1 MTKPR
6 DEQEKEGA
14 GRKPRSAPP
23 SAGGPAA
30 GREAQ
35 LVAQLAERERQLRE
49 LTDQSLG
56 FLEELQQVRD
66 VARERDDLQ
75 NKLRELEQVL
85 EITRWK
91 LREAGGVF
99 AADGQPAAGTAAG
112 LQVTWS
118 GAGTS
123 AAAVACRRE
132 HPGLTV
138 AWVGTPAEFDAVPAA
153 DRAVKGIEWIV
164 HKDARTPAQC
174 WNLAMVAARSEF
186 VLLAGPGARIA
197 RHDAAAMAAG
207 LARASLALA
216 CPVVRDGTSAWMGCE
231 DPMGLLEPRALPLA
245 SGALPGIELPYP
257 SARAFVL
264 RRAAF
269 ERLGT
274 FQEDLLGSAALWEY
288 VHRAR
293 ARGHSVGGLSG
304 TELQVEG
311 GEPRGGEAEQLERLL
326 VLASWHPERLALA
339 FARSDSLWRVDKPA
353 LLDLLRRVFARMPA
367 ADPAA
372 HRALVEQV
380 ATGIVEH
387 TVGSDVVARLVRD
400 RRMRYL
406 ESLDTVQHE
415 GLEAQRLAALER
427 ARSEESCSWM
437 EALERWFADIGI
449 GIQVRTFLAAR
460 LHDVLDHGQA
470 REAQLLDAIQKHEAA
485 RAETARAAEAQAQHA
500 AQVGS
505 QLERTAVEFAHA
517 QGQVAQL
524 REDVDKLREDLAR
537 TREQLEQSAAALVE
551 ARTQAALLV
560 DDLARERAR
569 VAHLEAEAAAL
580 REEGGAK
587 ATKLAELAAETNQL
601 QAQEG
606 RLREQL
612 ERAVQQDAVHR
623 RELAAAAQLE
633 EQLRRELEHAA
644 QRDVALRRAIDE
656 AARREEELRR
666 GVIRRDEDLAAL
678 CQSAGVDVTTDT
690 QRLQEVVTGL
700 QMDSRMLAMV
710 LHAAGAADATALLRV
725 LRDLQETLDGA
736 RAEVGER
743 EKWIAL
749 LLAEVVRWRLVPR
762 DLLPHEREFLA
773 RQGTG
778 S

>member
-1 MTKPR
+1 
-6 DEQEKEGA
+6 
-14 GRKPRSAPP
+14 
-23 SAGGPAA
+23 
-30 GREAQ
+30 
-35 LVAQLAERERQLRE
+35 
-49 LTDQSLG
+49 
-56 FLEELQQVRD
+56 
-66 VARERDDLQ
+66 
-75 NKLRELEQVL
+75 
-85 EITRWK
+85 
-91 LREAGGVF
+91 
-99 AADGQPAAGTAAG
+99 
-112 LQVTWS
+112 
-118 GAGTS
+118 
-123 AAAVACRRE
+123 
-132 HPGLTV
+132 
-138 AWVGTPAEFDAVPAA
+138 
-153 DRAVKGIEWIV
+153 
-164 HKDARTPAQC
+164 
-174 WNLAMVAARSEF
+174 
-186 VLLAGPGARIA
+186 
-197 RHDAAAMAAG
+197 
-207 LARASLALA
+207 
-216 CPVVRDGTSAWMGCE
+216 
-231 DPMGLLEPRALPLA
+231 MGLLEPRALPLA

-623 RELAAAAQLE
+623 RELAE
-633 EQLRRELEHAA
+633 AA

>member
-6 DEQEKEGA
+6 EEQEKGGA
-14 GRKPRSAPP
+14 GRRPRSAPP
-23 SAGGPAA
+23 STVGAA
-30 GREAQ
+30 VDREAQ

-66 VARERDDLQ
+66 VARERDALQ
-75 NKLRELEQVL
+75 HRLRELEQVL

-99 AADGQPAAGTAAG
+99 GAGGQQAAGTSAR
-112 LQVTWS
+112 LQVAWH
-118 GAGTS
+118 GAGS
-123 AAAVACRRE
+123 AAAAVACSKE
-132 HPGLTV
+132 HPELHV
-138 AWVGTPAEFDAVPAA
+138 CWVGTPADFDAVPAA
-153 DRAVKGIEWIV
+153 DRGVAGIEWIV

-186 VLLAGPGARIA
+186 VLLAGPGVRFVK
-197 RHDAAAMAAG
+197 HDAKAMAQMAAG
-207 LARASLALA
+207 ASLALG
-216 CPVVRDGTSAWMGCE
+216 CPLVREGATQLVGCE
-231 DPMGLLEPRALPLA
+231 DPTGLLEVRGLA
-245 SGALPGIELPYP
+245 HDAGAPAGHAVPYP

-293 ARGHSVGGLSG
+293 ARGHSIGALQG
-304 TELQVEG
+304 TVLQVEP
-311 GEPRGGEAEQLERLL
+311 GEQQAAEAEQLERLL

-339 FARSDSLWRVDKPA
+339 FARADSLWRVDKPA

-367 ADPAA
+367 TDPAA

-387 TVGSDVVARLVRD
+387 TVGSEVVARLVRD
-400 RRMRYL
+400 RRIRYL
-406 ESLDTVQHE
+406 ESLDTVQHD
-415 GLEAQRLAALER
+415 GLEAQRVAALER
-427 ARSEESCSWM
+427 ARAEDACSWT
-437 EALERWFADIGI
+437 EALERYFADISI

-460 LHDVLDHGQA
+460 LRDVLDHGQA
-470 REAQLLDAIQKHEAA
+470 RESQLLEAIRQHEAA

-500 AQVGS
+500 AQLGS
-505 QLERTAVEFAHA
+505 QLERTTVELAHA

-524 REDVDKLREDLAR
+524 RDDLEKHRQDLAHM
-537 TREQLEQSAAALVE
+537 REQLEQSAAAHGE
-551 ARTQAALLV
+551 ARSQASLLGEELV
-560 DDLARERAR
+560 RERAR
-569 VAHLEAEAAAL
+569 LAQLEAEGAAMRAEGSAAAARAAAL
-580 REEGGAK
+580 A
-587 ATKLAELAAETNQL
+587 AELQQL
-601 QAQEG
+601 QAV
-606 RLREQL
+606 EQ
-612 ERAVQQDAVHR
+612 
-623 RELAAAAQLE
+623 
-633 EQLRRELEHAA
+633 QLRRQLEQAQQQAEVQRLELAQAALRDQVLRKELDQAA
-644 QRDVALRRAIDE
+644 QRED
-656 AARREEELRR
+656 ELRR
-666 GVIRRDEDLAAL
+666 GIIRRDEDLAAL
-678 CQSAGVDVTTDT
+678 CQSAGADVTTDT
-690 QRLQEVVTGL
+690 RRLQELVAGL
-700 QMDSRMLAMV
+700 QMDSRMLATV
-710 LHAAGAADATALLRV
+710 LQAAGAADATALMRAM
-725 LRDLQETLDGA
+725 RDLQESVDGA

-762 DLLPHEREFLA
+762 ALLPHESEFLA
-773 RQGTG
+773 RQGMR